1 MLSRRETLAGIGAA
15 GLALNLGGDAD
26 IFDWRSH
33 LLSIEIRHQNSF
45 RIQRLTLNA
54 FYDST
59 VLVDCMDITNQA
71 QRRCALPFVE
81 LAFPYEFELIRQRA
95 IYDNALGA
103 RVHLSFFCVH
113 YKRAIGSDVA
123 ET

>member
-1 MLSRRETLAGIGAA
+1 MITTRSDDPATSARSALVSVVLPVEVPPATRMLARAATPSRNSAA
-15 GLALNLGGDAD
+15 
-26 IFDWRSH
+26 
-33 LLSIEIRHQNSF
+33 
-45 RIQRLTLNA
+45 
-54 FYDST
+54 YDST